1 MSAMQIKVDAKLFN
15 AVRQVQSTEETRY
28 YLQGVF
34 VQPHPDKGA
43 LLVATDG
50 HRMLV
55 GHDADGVCKKAA
67 ICSVG
72 KEAFTHKT
80 REPEVADKIEIDDGG
95 IAALGTFRS
104 IKSVFVDGTYPD
116 WSHVL
121 LPVLK
126 LAKER
131 FHGKPVFAPAGFNGE
146 YIAALPKVAAI
157 MGGDKGT
164 RAVKLIAFS
173 EADPALI
180 LFPNFPQIFGV
191 MMPMRT
197 PPMDAALPAFMKEV
211 LEPSRKTKR
220 KAA

>member
-1 MSAMQIKVDAKLFN
+1 
-15 AVRQVQSTEETRY
+15 
-28 YLQGVF
+28 
-34 VQPHPDKGA
+34 
-43 LLVATDG
+43 
-50 HRMLV
+50 
-55 GHDADGVCKKAA
+55 
-67 ICSVG
+67 
-72 KEAFTHKT
+72 
-80 REPEVADKIEIDDGG
+80 
-95 IAALGTFRS
+95 
-104 IKSVFVDGTYPD
+104 
-116 WSHVL
+116 
-121 LPVLK
+121 
-126 LAKER
+126 
-131 FHGKPVFAPAGFNGE
+131 
-146 YIAALPKVAAI
+146 